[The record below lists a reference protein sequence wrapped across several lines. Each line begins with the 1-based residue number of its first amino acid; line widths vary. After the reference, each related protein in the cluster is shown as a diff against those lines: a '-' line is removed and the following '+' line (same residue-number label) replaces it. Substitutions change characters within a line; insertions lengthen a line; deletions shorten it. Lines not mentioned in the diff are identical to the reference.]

1 MGHPG
6 RPSGEELE
14 PGSQTKEW
22 QGGHRLQIF
31 SCVSSAMDK
40 VHEHTQP
47 ISHGYAPNSAL
58 QWMYVLPRVVRRKN
72 LSVFHV
78 L

>member
-1 MGHPG
+1 
-6 RPSGEELE
+6 
-14 PGSQTKEW
+14 
-22 QGGHRLQIF
+22 
-31 SCVSSAMDK
+31 MDK
-40 VHEHTQP
+40 VHEHRQP